1 MLSSLFLI
9 TELACSHIRISVRT
23 MPKVTSSA
31 IQPLSGVFAIDK
43 PSGAI
48 TMKLLNSMKELLE
61 TSPYFAVPD
70 DPNQR
75 YGHKKR
81 RRGWGKISGRGRAV
95 GVVKLG
101 QGGTLDPLAS
111 GVLGESPAT
120 SLSAAASS

>member
-1 MLSSLFLI
+1 
-9 TELACSHIRISVRT
+9 

-61 TSPYFAVPD
+61 TSPYFAMPD

-81 RRGWGKISGRGRAV
+81 RRGWGKTSGRGRAV

-111 GVLGESPAT
+111 GVLGRFHGLAICRRCFELKRRFYDSMTRQLWA
-120 SLSAAASS
+120 